1 MPVLFMK
8 TRKKARFKLKFSKVS
23 NVTNFFL
30 NEPANEELH
39 KVFDIVPNNE
49 VTAITDLE
57 NEVSAKEK
65 SIETV
70 STTKQGRLCIKR
82 RLYIKMLE
90 NFAQKYSALKIDLMS
105 CDVDDLAKILCLFFW
120 LFEGN
125 RGKRLCKGKP
135 HFCNCRHRIT

>member
-1 MPVLFMK
+1 MK

-39 KVFDIVPNNE
+39 KVFDIVPNME

-70 STTKQGRLCIKR
+70 STTKQGRLCIK
-82 RLYIKMLE
+82 MLE
-90 NFAQKYSALKIDLMS
+90 NFVQKYSALKIDLMS
-105 CDVDDLAKILCLFFW
+105 CDVDDLAKILCLFF
-120 LFEGN
+120 LV
-125 RGKRLCKGKP
+125 
-135 HFCNCRHRIT
+135 I